1 MYIVITVSL
10 IAILLTYWD
19 VQKVISNGMMYAFC
33 LLAILYGL
41 HYDYGTDYMQ
51 YLYEYENVVN
61 SNYNITSV
69 LDPDNWRNGEFGW
82 GLLQWFFAFA
92 GKNGF
97 FILIALLEYSEEGKS
112 FLEKYFK

>member
-51 YLYEYENVVN
+51 YLYEYENVGMN
-61 SNYNITSV
+61 DRLYT
-69 LDPDNWRNGEFGW
+69 
-82 GLLQWFFAFA
+82 
-92 GKNGF
+92 
-97 FILIALLEYSEEGKS
+97 LLEKCDLIKCILHKS
-112 FLEKYFK
+112 QIGNIENT